1 MNQYDEIKK
10 LISKSKLMLRPESE
24 LKEEVDEIRK
34 KYTLLTE
41 QGSESRLDLARDI
54 EDNIED
60 DFEDDFEDEDP
71 DDIKQSYR
79 ISNGILTIHGKDRR
93 DLEITTDDKTAFQET
108 MSGFVDT
115 VSDLSEFESLN
126 IYPNDVQWGGKIIDL
141 DIEFFFSIG
150 ENNGIYINSTMTK
163 IDENYLDVLEK
174 LKVFYEKFK
183 SKWAK
188 VLSSRRK
195 TLKKD

>member
-24 LKEEVDEIRK
+24 LNEEFDEIRK

-41 QGSESRLDLARDI
+41 QGSESRLDLAGDI

-60 DFEDDFEDEDP
+60 DFDNDEEDP

-79 ISNGILTIHGKDRR
+79 ISNGILTIHGKDKK

-108 MSGFVDT
+108 MSEFVDT
-115 VSDLSEFESLN
+115 VSDLSEFEPLN
-126 IYPNDVQWGGKIIDL
+126 IYNNDVQWGGKIIDL

-163 IDENYLDVLEK
+163 IDENYLEVLEK
-174 LKVFYEKFK
+174 LKVYYEKFK

-195 TLKKD
+195 TFKKD

>member
-24 LKEEVDEIRK
+24 LNEEFDEIRK

-41 QGSESRLDLARDI
+41 QGSESRLDLAGDI

-60 DFEDDFEDEDP
+60 DFEDDEEDP

-79 ISNGILTIHGKDRR
+79 ISNGILTIHGKDKK

-108 MSGFVDT
+108 MSEFVDT
-115 VSDLSEFESLN
+115 VSDLSEFEPLN
-126 IYPNDVQWGGKIIDL
+126 IYNNDVQWGGKIIDL

-150 ENNGIYINSTMTK
+150 ENNGIYINNTMTK
-163 IDENYLDVLEK
+163 IDENYLEVLEK
-174 LKVFYEKFK
+174 LKVYYEKFK

-195 TLKKD
+195 TFKKD

>member
-24 LKEEVDEIRK
+24 LNEEFDEIRK

-41 QGSESRLDLARDI
+41 QGSESRLDLAGDI

-60 DFEDDFEDEDP
+60 DFEDDEEDP

-79 ISNGILTIHGKDRR
+79 ISNGILTIHGKEKK

-108 MSGFVDT
+108 MSEFVDT
-115 VSDLSEFESLN
+115 VSDLSEFEPLN
-126 IYPNDVQWGGKIIDL
+126 IYNNDVQWGGKIIDL

-163 IDENYLDVLEK
+163 IDENYLEVLEK
-174 LKVFYEKFK
+174 LKVYYEKFK
-183 SKWAK
+183 SKWAN

-195 TLKKD
+195 TFKKD

>member
-24 LKEEVDEIRK
+24 LNEEFDEIRK

-41 QGSESRLDLARDI
+41 QGSESRLDLAGDI

-60 DFEDDFEDEDP
+60 DFEDDEEDP

-79 ISNGILTIHGKDRR
+79 ISNGILTIHGKDKK

-108 MSGFVDT
+108 MSEFVDT
-115 VSDLSEFESLN
+115 VSDLSEFEPLN
-126 IYPNDVQWGGKIIDL
+126 IYNNDVQWGGKIIDL

-163 IDENYLDVLEK
+163 IDENYLKVLEK
-174 LKVFYEKFK
+174 LKVYYEKFK
-183 SKWAK
+183 SKWAN

-195 TLKKD
+195 TFKKD